1 MHTGFAAR
9 TGRAVLMAVAA
20 CAVGCSTTVSMLEIV
35 DHRAPGM
42 TRRYREHFEESY
54 YSFDQRGNVEIVLR
68 RSTAGRPDP
77 SAAIQ
82 QTVHI
87 RSLWQSIPGQTVA
100 HRTQINATV
109 VYSITRG
116 HISQTFEGA
125 GSVFYKLHG
134 RTGELT
140 GAIELATLRPTSQT
154 SASSSLFKQAE
165 LAGTF
170 RATHDPRRVVRIVNE
185 MARRAA
191 QTTAASR
198 RAG

>member
-1 MHTGFAAR
+1 
-9 TGRAVLMAVAA
+9 
-20 CAVGCSTTVSMLEIV
+20 MLEIV
-35 DHRAPGM
+35 DHRAPGV

-54 YSFDQRGNVEIVLR
+54 YSFDERGNVEIVLR
-68 RSTAGRPDP
+68 RSTAGRTDP
-77 SAAIQ
+77 SGTIQ

-109 VYSITRG
+109 AYSITSG
-116 HISQTFEGA
+116 HISQMFEGA
-125 GSVFYKLHG
+125 GSVFYTLHR

-140 GAIELATLRPTSQT
+140 GALELVTLRPTSR
-154 SASSSLFKQAE
+154 AADGSSLFKQAE

-185 MARRAA
+185 MTRRAA

-198 RAG
+198 RSG

>member
-1 MHTGFAAR
+1 
-9 TGRAVLMAVAA
+9 
-20 CAVGCSTTVSMLEIV
+20 MLEIV

-54 YSFDQRGNVEIVLR
+54 YSFDQGGNVEIVLR
-68 RSTAGRPDP
+68 RSTAGQADP
-77 SAAIQ
+77 SASIQ

-87 RSLWQSIPGQTVA
+87 CSLWQSIPGQTVA

-109 VYSITRG
+109 FYSITRG
-116 HISQTFEGA
+116 QISQTFEGA
-125 GSVFYKLHG
+125 GSVFYKLHR

-140 GAIELATLRPTSQT
+140 GALELATLRPTSRT
-154 SASSSLFKQAE
+154 SNESSLFKQAE

-170 RATHDPRRVVRIVNE
+170 RATHDPRRVLRIVNE
-185 MARRAA
+185 MTRRAA
-191 QTTAASR
+191 QPTVASG

>member
-1 MHTGFAAR
+1 MHVGIAAR
-9 TGRAVLMAVAA
+9 TGRVVSIAVAA
-20 CAVGCSTTVSMLEIV
+20 CVVGCSTPVSMLEIV

-42 TRRYREHFEESY
+42 TRRYREQFEESY

-68 RSTAGRPDP
+68 RSSSGRTNP
-77 SAAIQ
+77 SDIIR

-109 VYSITRG
+109 VYTITSG

-125 GSVFYKLHG
+125 GSVFYTLH
-134 RTGELT
+134 RWTGELT
-140 GAIELATLRPTSQT
+140 GALELATLRPTSRT
-154 SASSSLFKQAE
+154 SAPSSLFKQAE

-170 RATHDPRRVVRIVNE
+170 RATHDPRRVLRIVNE
-185 MARRAA
+185 MTRRAA
-191 QTTAASR
+191 QTTTASR
-198 RAG
+198 PP

>member
-1 MHTGFAAR
+1 
-9 TGRAVLMAVAA
+9 
-20 CAVGCSTTVSMLEIV
+20 MLEIV
-35 DHRAPGM
+35 DHRAPGV

-54 YSFDQRGNVEIVLR
+54 YSFDERGNVEIVLR
-68 RSTAGRPDP
+68 RSTAGRTDP
-77 SAAIQ
+77 SATQ

-109 VYSITRG
+109 VYSITSG
-116 HISQTFEGA
+116 HLSQMFEGA
-125 GSVFYKLHG
+125 GSVFYTLHR

-140 GAIELATLRPTSQT
+140 GALELVTLRPTSR
-154 SASSSLFKQAE
+154 AADGSSLFKQAE

-185 MARRAA
+185 MTRRAA

-198 RAG
+198 RSG